1 MALRISQKCEQ
12 QGVFL
17 TLFCILAA
25 WARTELAMLLEK
37 GYTPATWVVPRMSHN
52 SPNYLW
58 CVSVSGLVRIEAW
71 AHTELTMLLKY
82 INSPVLSVPL
92 TFLSHWR

>member
-58 CVSVSGLVRIEAW
+58 CVSVSGLVSDRGMGLYG
-71 AHTELTMLLKY
+71 AHHAPKIY
-82 INSPVLSVPL
+82 
-92 TFLSHWR
+92 